1 MSEMQLLNA
10 LGIETDQTEVL
21 FVTNQSQIPGAI
33 IGLLAEKEYAW
44 QSLSVAKFIEA
55 VEDVGVIGTIVID
68 TTEIGMDERNKI
80 CKILQHFEDKNVATI
95 LLNNHIDFPLE
106 KFDFASVLEG
116 VTPEEIWGRI
126 ESNVQFFKG
135 LKNRKGSKT
144 SDQDQIHLA
153 DDTAEQLEMAGQ
165 VQRDFLPKTLPNS
178 DRIQWAT
185 VFRPADW
192 VSGDFYD
199 VARLDEQH
207 IGFYIADAVGH
218 SVPAALLTMFLKQA
232 ITMRQTVGNDY
243 QIFVPSDV
251 MTTLNKRL
259 TEQNL
264 SRCLFATGC
273 YCLLNT
279 KTLQLTYSRAGHPYP
294 VLIRDG
300 KVEQLQ
306 SQGGLLGVF
315 EDAKYT
321 QQTIQLERGDKLF
334 LYSDGAEPLVGKCDD
349 YSNFIFSRNF
359 NMIKDL
365 PVEEMLAQFNSQA
378 EQLDVPAAEIDDI
391 TALALEVK

>member
-1 MSEMQLLNA
+1 MSELQLLNA
-10 LGIETDQTEVL
+10 LGIETSQTEVL
-21 FVTNQSQIPGAI
+21 FVTNQAQIPAAI
-33 IGLLAEKEYAW
+33 IGLLQEKEYTW
-44 QSLSVAKFIEA
+44 QSLTIAKFIETT
-55 VEDVGVIGTIVID
+55 DDIGVIGTIVID
-68 TTEIGMDERNKI
+68 TTEIRDDERNKI
-80 CKILQHFEDKNVATI
+80 CKILQHFEEKNVAAI
-95 LLNNHIDFPLE
+95 LLNNHIDFPFE
-106 KFDFASVLEG
+106 KFDFASVPES

-126 ESNVQFFKG
+126 ESNVLFFKA
-135 LKNRKGSKT
+135 LKNRQHNKT
-144 SDQDQIHLA
+144 SNHNEIHLA
-153 DDTAEQLEMAGQ
+153 DDTAEQLEMAGR

-178 DRIQWAT
+178 DRLQWAT
-185 VFRPADW
+185 VFQPADW

-243 QIFVPSDV
+243 KIFVPADV
-251 MTTLNKRL
+251 ITTLNKRL
-259 TEQNL
+259 TEQKL

-294 VLIRDG
+294 ILIRDG
-300 KVEQLQ
+300 KMTQLQ

-315 EDAKYT
+315 EDAQYS
-321 QQTIQLERGDKLF
+321 QETIQLQSGDKLF
-334 LYSDGAEPLVGKCDD
+334 LYSDGAEPLIGKCDD

-365 PVEEMLAQFNSQA
+365 PVEEMLTQFESLA
-378 EQLDVPAAEIDDI
+378 KDLDVPSAEIDDI
-391 TALALEVK
+391 TALALEIK